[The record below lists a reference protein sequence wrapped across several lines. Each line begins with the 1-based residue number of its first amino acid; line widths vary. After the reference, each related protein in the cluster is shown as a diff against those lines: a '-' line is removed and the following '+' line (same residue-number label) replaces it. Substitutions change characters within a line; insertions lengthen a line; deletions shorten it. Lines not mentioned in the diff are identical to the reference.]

1 MADKELKWD
10 AKLYQENSAFQ
21 FELALMA
28 IEKLQPGKSDRIL
41 DIGCGNAIAT
51 IELARHVP
59 EGEIVAVE
67 ISPDMHEQAIKN
79 IRDRKITNINVI
91 NSDAFNIDYK
101 NEFDA
106 VFSNSAIH
114 WIYDLEMMYCK
125 IYKALKNRG
134 RIMIQTTLK
143 QENHLIEAAKKL
155 FYAPEFRKYFRN
167 LRLPWRF
174 LSEDETH
181 KVLKDN
187 KFENIVIEPYNYQA
201 EFKNL
206 KKLIDFFKSA
216 ALIPFLSVV
225 PEEQHDEVIDKFLN
239 IYFEM
244 KKSDQLTVEMNRV
257 FIKAEKETALLTG

>member
-1 MADKELKWD
+1 MAEQELKWD

-28 IEKLQPGKSDRIL
+28 IERLQPEKTDRIL
-41 DIGCGNAIAT
+41 DIGCGNAVVT

-59 EGEIVAVE
+59 EGEIVAIE
-67 ISPDMHEQAIKN
+67 ISSDMYRQALQN
-79 IRDRKITNINVI
+79 IRESNITNINVI
-91 NSDAFNIDYK
+91 NCDAFEINYE

-114 WIYDLEMMYCK
+114 WIYDLEKMYNK
-125 IYKALKNRG
+125 IYRALKDKG
-134 RIMIQTTLK
+134 KIMIQTALK
-143 QENHLIEAAKKL
+143 QENPLIEAAKKL
-155 FYAPEFRKYFRN
+155 FYEPEFKKYFRN

-174 LSEDETH
+174 LSESETQ

-187 KFENIVIEPYNYQA
+187 KFENIVVEPYIYKI

-216 ALIPFLSVV
+216 ALIPFLSVM
-225 PEEQHDEVIDKFLN
+225 PEERHGQLIDKFLK
-239 IYFEM
+239 IYFEL
-244 KKSDQLTVEMNRV
+244 KKSDQLIVEMNRV
-257 FIKAEKETALLTG
+257 FIRGQRP